1 MVRKVPEARYSPE
14 DDAHGL
20 VALCCV
26 LVGLDDRME
35 YSGNATASTR

>member
-1 MVRKVPEARYSPE
+1 MVRKVPEAHHRPE

-26 LVGLDDRME
+26 LVGLDDRMGD
-35 YSGNATASTR
+35 SGNATASTR